1 MANAIDQNAP
11 IPYPRNSLEQPF
23 FFKEYR
29 RFSLLL
35 QHDNSLNSRNPKKKK
50 LKKNTEIT

>member
-23 FFKEYR
+23 FFFKEYR

-35 QHDNSLNSRNPKKKK
+35 QHDNSLHSRKPKKYNN
-50 LKKNTEIT
+50 KNTEIT

>member
-1 MANAIDQNAP
+1 MANAIDQNTP

-35 QHDNSLNSRNPKKKK
+35 QHDNSLHSRNPNNKNN
-50 LKKNTEIT
+50 KNTGIT